1 METASAGKH
10 GFTGKSDCRTV
21 GKQLGNGRNAL
32 RIMRAPERRHHHQM
46 ACDGEIRI
54 ARWLDVVAALNEI
67 RGTTVEPDHDDAR
80 PGDVR
85 HSHAAIDRAREVLGY
100 KPLVDFETGLRR
112 TVEFFAAEE

>member
-1 METASAGKH
+1 M
-10 GFTGKSDCRTV
+10 
-21 GKQLGNGRNAL
+21 
-32 RIMRAPERRHHHQM
+32 
-46 ACDGEIRI
+46 
-54 ARWLDVVAALNEI
+54 
-67 RGTTVEPDHDDAR
+67 GTNVEPEHAERR